1 MTPFMTQEEER
12 QRYYEYVP
20 DNGEWWIKT
29 PPPREPWFEAGL
41 AEIGG
46 HHPNGKVILRV
57 IWAGT
62 EMHDYTHRPQL
73 KYQAVRRIIKGYKY
87 WKKDGTLGYVR
98 KGHRMTDEE
107 IAQMK
112 DRLEMVPVRAD
123 HAFGRLR
130 WIIERYCPPEK
141 LRELHRFEHPFAP
154 DGTRILREFP
164 REGVY
169 DCFFVVQRRNNGYR
183 DLDQQVLT
191 AVEAMYRYNLR
202 AEEAQAGLD
211 SIDEHNME
219 TILAKAEARRVFIH

>member
-1 MTPFMTQEEER
+1 MTPDEEAKA
-12 QRYYEYVP
+12 RYYEYTP
-20 DNGEWWIKT
+20 DESEWWIKT
-29 PPPREPWFEAGL
+29 PPAREPWFEARL

-46 HHPNGKVILRV
+46 RHSNGKPNLRV
-57 IWAGT
+57 VWGGT

-73 KYQAVRRIIKGYKY
+73 KYQAIRRITKGYKY
-87 WKKDGTLGYVR
+87 WKKDGSLGYVR

-112 DRLEMVPVRAD
+112 DRLEMVPVKED

-130 WIIERYCPPEK
+130 WIVERYCPPEE
-141 LRELHRFEHPFAP
+141 LRKQGRFENPFAP

-169 DCFFVVQRRNNGYR
+169 NTFFVVQRKNNTYR
-183 DLDQQVLT
+183 DLDGEVLT

-202 AEEAQAGLD
+202 AEEAQAGLNAM
-211 SIDEHNME
+211 DEHNEE
-219 TILAKAEARRVFIH
+219 TIIANQSARSIWH